1 MKLNVRVVPNAKQ
14 DKIVQEKD
22 RLKVYLSAKPVEG
35 EANRALIEYL
45 SQYFKVKNNQVK
57 IIRGEKSRNKLVE
70 VA

>member
-1 MKLNVRVVPNAKQ
+1 MKLSVRVIPNAKQ

-22 RLKVYLSAKPVEG
+22 RLKVYLSAKPVAG
-35 EANRALIEYL
+35 EANRALIECL
-45 SQYFKVKNNQVK
+45 SQYFKLKKNRIK